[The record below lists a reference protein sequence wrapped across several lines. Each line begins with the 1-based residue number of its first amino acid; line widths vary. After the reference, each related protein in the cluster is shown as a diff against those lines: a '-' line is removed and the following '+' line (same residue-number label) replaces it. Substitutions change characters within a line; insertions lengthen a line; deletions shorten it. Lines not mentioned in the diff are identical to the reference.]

1 VETSAQAIEDRVEAT
16 HWWFRGRRALVARA
30 IAGLG
35 VAGDARVLDVGSGTG
50 SNLRMLRD
58 LGFRRVVGLDRSAAA
73 LRHCASKQLGGVQRA
88 DVCALPFRD
97 ASFDLVLATDV
108 LEHVR
113 DEARALAEIHR
124 VLRPGGALVAT
135 VPAFMALWG
144 RQDDVS
150 HHLRRYR
157 RDELVRG
164 LAAGGFAV
172 RRSFYF
178 NYLLFAPIWLARRL
192 IRWLRIEI
200 ASENELNP
208 AWLDALLG
216 GVFALDVRSAPLLR
230 LPFGVSILATGHRPA
245 AASGRA

>member
-1 VETSAQAIEDRVEAT
+1 
-16 HWWFRGRRALVARA
+16 
-30 IAGLG
+30 
-35 VAGDARVLDVGSGTG
+35 
-50 SNLRMLRD
+50 
-58 LGFRRVVGLDRSAAA
+58 VVGLDRSADA
-73 LRHCASKQLGGVQRA
+73 LRFSRTKQLASVQRA

-113 DEARALAEIHR
+113 DEARALAEMHR

-144 RQDDVS
+144 RQDEVS

-157 RDELVRG
+157 RAELVRG

-178 NYLLFAPIWLARRL
+178 NYLLFAPIFAARRL
-192 IRWLRIEI
+192 MRWLRIEVD
-200 ASENELNP
+200 SENEINTP
-208 AWLDALLG
+208 WLDALLG
-216 GVFALDVRSAPLLR
+216 GVFALDVRSAPLVR
-230 LPFGVSILATGHRPA
+230 PPFGVSILAAGQRPGA
-245 AASGRA
+245 AAGPA

>member
-1 VETSAQAIEDRVEAT
+1 VETSALAIEDRVEAT
-16 HWWFRGRRALVARA
+16 HWWFRGRRALVGRA

-35 VAGDARVLDVGSGTG
+35 VGPGARVLDVGSGTG

-73 LRHCASKQLGGVQRA
+73 LRQCAAKRLGSVQRA

-113 DEARALAEIHR
+113 DEARAVAELHR

-135 VPAFMALWG
+135 VPAFMGLWG

-157 RDELVRG
+157 RAELVRG

-192 IRWLRIEI
+192 MRWLRIEV

-208 AWLDALLG
+208 PWLDALLG
-216 GVFALDVRSAPLLR
+216 GVFAFDVRSAPVLQP
-230 LPFGVSILATGHRPA
+230 PFGVSILATGQRPA
-245 AASGRA
+245 AAD

>member
-35 VAGDARVLDVGSGTG
+35 ITGEARVLDVGSGTG

-58 LGFRRVVGLDRSAAA
+58 LGFRRVVGLDRSAPA
-73 LRHCASKQLGGVQRA
+73 LRHCLGKQLGSVQRA

-97 ASFDLVLATDV
+97 ASFDLVLATDL

-113 DEARALAEIHR
+113 DESRAVAEMHR

-135 VPAFMALWG
+135 VPAFMGLWG

-157 RDELVRG
+157 RGDLVRG

-192 IRWLRIEI
+192 MQWLRIEV
-200 ASENELNP
+200 ASENQLNTP
-208 AWLDALLG
+208 WLDALLG

-230 LPFGVSILATGHRPA
+230 PPFGVSILATGRRSA
-245 AASGRA
+245 AGTRA